1 MNSPAVR
8 THRETRSPSTSA
20 PLLSTAPDGHRAA
33 CWLQLDS
40 GRLPPRP
47 ATPSAPDDLAE
58 TLDPTPLLSV
68 RELTKT
74 YPAGGRTLLGR
85 PRAQLR
91 AVDGIS
97 FDIAKGE
104 TVGLVG
110 ESGCGKS
117 TVAKLILGIEE
128 PTSGDIEYDGRRVTH
143 LRGAAQRDYNGK
155 VQLVFQ
161 NPMSSLNPRMTVGQA
176 IAEPLRAHGTSGGT
190 AHRRVLELLDL
201 VGMGADA
208 ADRYPHEFSGGQRQR
223 VVIARALAV
232 DPQLIV
238 CDEAVA
244 ALDVSLQ
251 AQVINLLRELQAKL
265 GLSYLFIGHDLASV
279 RHVASRMLV
288 MYLGEVVE
296 SAPSEELTAAPLH
309 PYTAS
314 LLSAVPEPN
323 PQVERLRER
332 VVLQGEVPTP
342 LNPPAACRFHTRCP
356 IGPRANADRGICA
369 TQKPALHEIST
380 GRLVACH
387 FPGELA
393 AVAPAE
399 QVMHQ

>member
-1 MNSPAVR
+1 
-8 THRETRSPSTSA
+8 
-20 PLLSTAPDGHRAA
+20 
-33 CWLQLDS
+33 
-40 GRLPPRP
+40 
-47 ATPSAPDDLAE
+47 
-58 TLDPTPLLSV
+58 
-68 RELTKT
+68 
-74 YPAGGRTLLGR
+74 
-85 PRAQLR
+85 
-91 AVDGIS
+91 
-97 FDIAKGE
+97 
-104 TVGLVG
+104 VG

-117 TVAKLILGIEE
+117 TVAKLLLGIED
-128 PTSGDIEYDGRRVTH
+128 PTAGAIEYDGRPVTR
-143 LRGAAQRDYNGK
+143 LRGVAQRAYNRK

-176 IAEPLRAHGTSGGT
+176 IAEPMRAHGTGG
-190 AHRRVLELLDL
+190 AAAFRRVLELLDL
-201 VGMGADA
+201 VGLDAGA

-232 DPQLIV
+232 DPELIV

-265 GLSYLFIGHDLASV
+265 DLSYLFIGHDLASV

-314 LLSAVPEPN
+314 LLSAVPEPD
-323 PQVERLRER
+323 PQVERYRER
-332 VVLQGEVPTP
+332 IVLHGEVPTP

-356 IGPRANADRGICA
+356 IGPRTRPDRDICA
-369 TQKPALHEIST
+369 TTRPPLRQIST
-380 GRLVACH
+380 GRMVACH
-387 FPGELA
+387 FPGELST
-393 AVAPAE
+393 VAPLSANLIDATHLEVAAE
-399 QVMHQ
+399 PSRD

>member
-1 MNSPAVR
+1 M
-8 THRETRSPSTSA
+8 
-20 PLLSTAPDGHRAA
+20 DG
-33 CWLQLDS
+33 
-40 GRLPPRP
+40 
-47 ATPSAPDDLAE
+47 
-58 TLDPTPLLSV
+58 V
-68 RELTKT
+68 
-74 YPAGGRTLLGR
+74 
-85 PRAQLR
+85 
-91 AVDGIS
+91 S

-128 PTSGDIEYDGRRVTH
+128 PTSGDIAYHGKPVTR
-143 LRGAAQRDYNGK
+143 LRGASQRDYNAE

-161 NPMSSLNPRMTVGQA
+161 NPMSSLNPRMTVGQT
-176 IAEPLRAHGTSGGT
+176 IAEPLRAHGKSGGP
-190 AHRRVLELLDL
+190 AHRRVIELLDL
-201 VGMGADA
+201 VGMDAGAA
-208 ADRYPHEFSGGQRQR
+208 ARYPHEFSGGQRQR

-251 AQVINLLRELQAKL
+251 AQVINLLRDLQAKL
-265 GLSYLFIGHDLASV
+265 DLSYLFIGHDLASV
-279 RHVASRMLV
+279 RHVAARMLV

-332 VVLQGEVPTP
+332 VVLQGEVPSP
-342 LNPPAACRFHTRCP
+342 LNPPPACRFHTRCP
-356 IGPRANADRGICA
+356 IGPRIHSDRGICA
-369 TQKPALHEIST
+369 TTKPALHEVSA

-393 AVAPAE
+393 SVAPANP
-399 QVMHQ
+399 